1 MITAEMQRRSHGL
14 RVYRHLSDRYYM
26 LFLVRDLTPDEV
38 FTLRSTLRMAAY
50 GLLPQAGKMVRHFPV
65 VAQVWRA
72 ALTEAAKG
80 GGQIQ

>member
-1 MITAEMQRRSHGL
+1 MITAEMRRRSHVL

-50 GLLPQAGKMVRHFPV
+50 GLLSQAGKVVRHFPV
-65 VAQVWRA
+65 VAQVWRS
-72 ALTEAAKG
+72 ALTGAARA
-80 GGQIQ
+80 